1 MDVRRLARSA
11 VLRRALRALFALV
24 LRIFFRRIEVS
35 GSERVPAQG
44 PVLFVLNHPNGLID
58 PAFLLC
64 LAPRRVSLLA
74 KAPLFRMPVVGWFC
88 RVMQAIPVQR
98 RQDAGA
104 DLSQNRETFEAARR
118 VLVTGGAI
126 AIFPE
131 GGSHDEPRLKPL
143 KTGAARI
150 TLGAAAALG
159 GTPIVIVP
167 AGLYYRAKQTFR
179 SAALLYFGEPFGVQP
194 VPLAPGAEPPA
205 EPVRELTSRIERA
218 LSDVTLQAERV
229 EALALIGRA
238 QRIFSAADELPEAP
252 ASLVAELELRRRF
265 ALGYRLMRERWPD
278 RFTALRARVDRYETT
293 LGAAGVEPRH
303 LTPRSYTAERVL
315 RYVAQSVLV
324 FALLLPAALAG
335 AVVHYPAYRAVGYVA
350 TGVAKR
356 DEATVASGKVLA
368 AMLLFPVTW
377 GLAAAAVWA
386 WRGWWAAPVAMVLLP
401 FAGYGSLVFFER
413 LDRLIGRAR
422 AAGLFL
428 FKRWAFLRLVVER
441 RAIREEILGLARD
454 LGIDAS

>member
-1 MDVRRLARSA
+1 
-11 VLRRALRALFALV
+11 V
-24 LRIFFRRIEVS
+24 LRIFFRRIEVT
-35 GSERVPAQG
+35 GAERVPPQG

-88 RVMQAIPVQR
+88 RMMEAIPVQR

-150 TLGAAAALG
+150 ALGAAAALG
-159 GTPIVIVP
+159 GTTPIVIVP

-179 SAALLYFGEPFGVQP
+179 SAALLYFGEPFAARP

-205 EPVRELTSRIERA
+205 GPVRELTARIEQA

-229 EALALIGRA
+229 EALALIARA
-238 QRIFSAADELPEAP
+238 QRLFSAADDAPEAP
-252 ASLVAELELRRRF
+252 ASLAAELELQRRF
-265 ALGYRLMRERWPD
+265 ALGYRMMRERWPD
-278 RFTALRARVDRYETT
+278 RFTAIIARVDRYETT

-303 LTPRSYTAERVL
+303 LTPKSYTVARVL
-315 RYVAQSVLV
+315 RYVAQSVIV
-324 FALLLPAALAG
+324 FALLLPVALAG

-356 DEATVASGKVLA
+356 DAATVASGKVLA

-377 GLAAAAVWA
+377 GLAAGAAFAWQGWRAAAVA
-386 WRGWWAAPVAMVLLP
+386 LALLP
-401 FAGYGSLVFFER
+401 FAGYGALVFFER

-422 AAGLFL
+422 AASLFL
-428 FKRWAFLRLVVER
+428 FQRWAFLRLVVER
-441 RAIREEILGLARD
+441 RAIREEIVGLARE
-454 LGIDAS
+454 LGIEAS

>member
-1 MDVRRLARSA
+1 M
-11 VLRRALRALFALV
+11 FALV

-35 GSERVPAQG
+35 GTERVPAQG

-88 RVMQAIPVQR
+88 RVMEAIPVQR

-118 VLVTGGAI
+118 VLLTGGAI

-131 GGSHDEPRLKPL
+131 GASHDEPRLKAL

-179 SAALLYFGEPFGVQP
+179 SAALLYFGEPFTVPP
-194 VPLAPGAEPPA
+194 VAPPLALGAEPPV
-205 EPVRELTSRIERA
+205 EPVRELTARIERSLA
-218 LSDVTLQAERV
+218 EVTLQAERV
-229 EALALIGRA
+229 EALALIARA
-238 QRIFSAADELPEAP
+238 QRIFSAADEAPDVP

-303 LTPRSYTAERVL
+303 LTPRSYTAARAL

-350 TGVAKR
+350 TGVAKL

-386 WRGWWAAPVAMVLLP
+386 WRGWWVAAVATVLLP

-413 LDRLIGRAR
+413 LDRLVGRAR
-422 AAGLFL
+422 AVGLFL

-441 RAIREEILGLARD
+441 RAIREEILGLARE
-454 LGIDAS
+454 LGIEAS

>member
-1 MDVRRLARSA
+1 LARGA
-11 VLRRALRALFALV
+11 NLRTALRILFALV

-35 GSERVPAQG
+35 GVERVPQQG

-58 PAFLLC
+58 PGFLLC

-88 RVMQAIPVQR
+88 RMMDAIPVQR
-98 RQDAGA
+98 RQDAGS
-104 DLSQNRETFEAARR
+104 DLSQNRETFETARR
-118 VLVTGGAI
+118 VLAGGGAI

-131 GGSHDEPRLKPL
+131 GGSHSEPQLKPL

-150 TLGAAAALG
+150 ALG
-159 GTPIVIVP
+159 VAPVTIVP

-179 SAALLYFGEPFGVQP
+179 SAALLYFGEPFTAAALTP
-194 VPLAPGAEPPA
+194 PLAPGEEPPA
-205 EPVRELTSRIERA
+205 EPVRALTARIEKA
-218 LSDVTLQAERV
+218 LSALTLQAERV
-229 EALALIGRA
+229 EALALIARA
-238 QRIFSAADELPEAP
+238 QRIFSAADAAPDTP
-252 ASLVAELELRRRF
+252 ASLAAELELRRRF

-278 RFTALRARVDRYETT
+278 RFTALTARVDRYETT

-303 LTPRSYTAERVL
+303 LTPQSYTVARVL
-315 RYVAQSVLV
+315 RYVAQSALV
-324 FALLLPAALAG
+324 FALLLPVALAG

-350 TGVAKR
+350 TGVAKG
-356 DEATVASGKVLA
+356 DAATVASGKVLA

-377 GLAAAAVWA
+377 GLAAAAGWA
-386 WRGWWAAPVAMVLLP
+386 LQGWRAAAVTLVLLP
-401 FAGYGSLVFFER
+401 LAGYGSLVFFER

-441 RAIREEILGLARD
+441 RAIREEILGLARE
-454 LGIDAS
+454 LGIEAS